1 MAGITLVSQV
11 NLRSSLQGSKAD
23 RKFIGLSGMGQLHGH
38 EFIGNEAKN
47 VLAPRH
53 CESEK

>member
-1 MAGITLVSQV
+1 MAGITLVSQA